1 VTGAVLAESETAS
14 VASAQVF
21 VVALRAFLHFCFA
34 AGLVETD
41 LSAEAPMMTS
51 RRRSFLPN

>member
-1 VTGAVLAESETAS
+1 
-14 VASAQVF
+14 
-21 VVALRAFLHFCFA
+21 VALRAFLHFCFA